1 MGLLGTW
8 TWGVMLVVA
17 AVVAMAVPG
26 CGCDESPAA
35 DGDTDTDTSTG
46 ADSDTDVDAD
56 TDADT
61 DTGSSICQEGPL
73 ELEWT
78 PLPEGIDCGP
88 GCRQLTFA
96 PINSITGWEASGQI
110 LAASLDS
117 LGPALLVDLTL
128 SRQAHMEPNSLTDGV
143 GYLGEAAATGRAAAF
158 ALGAD
163 ESPQWARS
171 IVVIDT
177 SLSKY
182 TEIHRSSDDIAAAR
196 GYKDVTFSGETV
208 CFLLTG
214 PDISGAKSVHCSTWA
229 ECDLQNIASDLEKR
243 FYTEM
248 SDTHLVWGQGSTD
261 CHGDIWAHN
270 LTTKETWNLTDHEAD
285 QFMPRID
292 GTRVVWTD
300 NRNGPGGFVN
310 ADIYVHDFS
319 TGDTTRLTDGE
330 WIQMKPDISGN
341 TVVFEDYRAS
351 ADPNSQ
357 GSFGGMDIWMVDIST
372 GAQTQL
378 TSFPGPEGDPQI
390 VGDKL
395 YYYRQVPGETYFA
408 VFEQDLT
415 ALGM

>member
-1 MGLLGTW
+1 MVLVANMFASDSIKKYILHVDVDDNMSTCWAESGDQGDDTAYRSIALSSDYLAFLHTGYAISGKKRVELIPLGSGLLEE
-8 TWGVMLVVA
+8 V
-17 AVVAMAVPG
+17 
-26 CGCDESPAA
+26 
-35 DGDTDTDTSTG
+35 
-46 ADSDTDVDAD
+46 
-56 TDADT
+56 
-61 DTGSSICQEGPL
+61 Q
-73 ELEWT
+73 
-78 PLPEGIDCGP
+78 
-88 GCRQLTFA
+88 
-96 PINSITGWEASGQI
+96 
-110 LAASLDS
+110 
-117 LGPALLVDLTL
+117 
-128 SRQAHMEPNSLTDGV
+128 
-143 GYLGEAAATGRAAAF
+143 
-158 ALGAD
+158 
-163 ESPQWARS
+163 
-171 IVVIDT
+171 
-177 SLSKY
+177 
-182 TEIHRSSDDIAAAR
+182 DDF
-196 GYKDVTFSGETV
+196 V
-208 CFLLTG
+208 
-214 PDISGAKSVHCSTWA
+214 
-229 ECDLQNIASDLEKR
+229 NR
-243 FYTEM
+243 FYCRL
-248 SDTHLVWGQGSTD
+248 SDTHLVWSQGSTN

-319 TGDTTRLTDGE
+319 TGDTTQLTDGE

-357 GSFGGMDIWMVDIST
+357 GSFDGMDIWMVDIST